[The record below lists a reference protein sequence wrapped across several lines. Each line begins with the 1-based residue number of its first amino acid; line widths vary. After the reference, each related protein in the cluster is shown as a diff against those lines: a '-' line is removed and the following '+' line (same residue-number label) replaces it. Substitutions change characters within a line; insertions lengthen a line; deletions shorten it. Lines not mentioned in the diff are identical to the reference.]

1 MSGYLSIN
9 DSGWFAHGGPA
20 PFDGTG
26 PPKSVCSLEI
36 EESMVYPL
44 PMERDYV
51 LYLKVGDEVFHKRCA
66 KWGMGVVVEERRS
79 EVPGGFCYV
88 RINFGDG
95 NTRVFDNNFKSEGC
109 CYYAGIR
116 KIDRK
121 K

>member
-1 MSGYLSIN
+1 VSGLYPL
-9 DSGWFAHGGPA
+9 PT
-20 PFDGTG
+20 PDGSCTADLLLLTG
-26 PPKSVCSLEI
+26 PGPRKSVCALEI
-36 EESMVYPL
+36 GKSMVYPL